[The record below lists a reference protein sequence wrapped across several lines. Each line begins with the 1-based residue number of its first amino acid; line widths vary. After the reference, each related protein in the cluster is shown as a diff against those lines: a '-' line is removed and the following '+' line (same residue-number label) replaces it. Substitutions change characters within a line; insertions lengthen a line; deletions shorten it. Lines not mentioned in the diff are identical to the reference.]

1 MIKELN
7 RKLLLIV
14 NPVSGKKVILPAL
27 TDVIRSFMEEGY
39 SVTTMVTGERGEAT
53 DFAVRYAK
61 DYNLIVC
68 AGGDGT
74 INETITGLAS
84 IGLKKPIGYI
94 PCGST
99 NDFANAHN
107 LSLDIQTAA
116 KNAATGAISAY
127 DIGQFDKKCFVYV
140 AAFGA
145 FSGVSY
151 NTDQNL
157 KNAVGHAA
165 YIMSGFWEL
174 AQIRPIR
181 AKITADG
188 KVYEDD
194 FVFGAVCNTNTVGAT
209 LTLPD
214 NLVDMS
220 DGKFELLLIR
230 MPEDLIDLEEIVSGL
245 FDKDYSSPLLEL
257 VQAKEVRVETPEPL
271 EWALDGEASG
281 AYSDV
286 TIKPIPKFLQ
296 LRS

>member
-188 KVYEDD
+188 
-194 FVFGAVCNTNTVGAT
+194 TNTVGAT

-257 VQAKEVRVETPEPL
+257 VQAKEVRVETSEPL

>member
-1 MIKELN
+1 
-7 RKLLLIV
+7 
-14 NPVSGKKVILPAL
+14 
-27 TDVIRSFMEEGY
+27 
-39 SVTTMVTGERGEAT
+39 
-53 DFAVRYAK
+53 
-61 DYNLIVC
+61 
-68 AGGDGT
+68 
-74 INETITGLAS
+74 
-84 IGLKKPIGYI
+84 
-94 PCGST
+94 
-99 NDFANAHN
+99 
-107 LSLDIQTAA
+107 
-116 KNAATGAISAY
+116 
-127 DIGQFDKKCFVYV
+127 
-140 AAFGA
+140 
-145 FSGVSY
+145 
-151 NTDQNL
+151 
-157 KNAVGHAA
+157 
-165 YIMSGFWEL
+165 MSGFWEL

-245 FDKDYSSPLLEL
+245 FEKDYSSPLLEL